1 MGKNR
6 SVILVNGFTVPPCF
20 LSMPG
25 AAGFLIV
32 VVGTFTGLMLAWS
45 PLECGA
51 GKGSWSDDYLQKEP
65 GLN

>member
-1 MGKNR
+1 
-6 SVILVNGFTVPPCF
+6 
-20 LSMPG
+20 MPG